1 MIVMVIVDDDCFIGA
16 STDAN
21 DDERSTCS
29 SGYAATRERIKNNAI
44 ALGRLTFHHDVGSE
58 DGGRSGCMCM
68 RAAGGCSGVRGVTDV
83 NIGGTALDGQTDS
96 VKKNRIRLSV
106 VNPSAVAASER
117 HSTARQIQ
125 SKRTKFVCPSS
136 NRPLSAASERRLT
149 ARQISKK
156 GQNSSVH
163 RQPEVVRNG
172 GKKRYHKAKSKHS
185 LLHLHLHC
193 HFMHVACFN
202 EE

>member
-1 MIVMVIVDDDCFIGA
+1 MTVGWHALIVMVIVDDDCFIGA

-58 DGGRSGCMCM
+58 DGGRRGCMCM

-106 VNPSAVAASER
+106 VKPSAVRCLGMAFDGQTDSVKKNKIRLSIVKPSAIR
-117 HSTARQIQ
+117 CLGTA
-125 SKRTKFVCPSS
+125 
-136 NRPLSAASERRLT
+136 LD
-149 ARQISKK
+149 
-156 GQNSSVH
+156 GQTD
-163 RQPEVVRNG
+163 
-172 GKKRYHKAKSKHS
+172 K
-185 LLHLHLHC
+185 
-193 HFMHVACFN
+193 
-202 EE
+202 